1 MYYNIF
7 HTKQKYQLFV
17 IILFTLFTLK
27 CYKKPN
33 VNPVNQNIKFLLE
46 KGMTYWEQ
54 RTDSIT
60 LDKGKH
66 FIKLAQENRP
76 NDFLLKILLAKIN
89 YTDALFFEK
98 SLKIRS
104 QLFWQS
110 SQLCQ
115 NAVLSH
121 KDFILLYNNN
131 PTDDYSQMIDL
142 LSEAPKSVLPGLFWW
157 AINLG
162 RYLNDKPVL
171 ERLKYREL
179 LEVLMHRII
188 SLEPNFYY
196 SGPYRFFGSL
206 YTRIPGIEL
215 SQAKTYFDL
224 AIQANP
230 EYLGNL
236 VHMAEYYHQKSG
248 NREMFNKTLEIVL
261 NTNINLY
268 PELMAENFLYQKRAR
283 NLLRKEASLFE

>member
-1 MYYNIF
+1 
-7 HTKQKYQLFV
+7 
-17 IILFTLFTLK
+17 
-27 CYKKPN
+27 
-33 VNPVNQNIKFLLE
+33 
-46 KGMTYWEQ
+46 
-54 RTDSIT
+54 
-60 LDKGKH
+60 
-66 FIKLAQENRP
+66 
-76 NDFLLKILLAKIN
+76 
-89 YTDALFFEK
+89 
-98 SLKIRS
+98 
-104 QLFWQS
+104 
-110 SQLCQ
+110 
-115 NAVLSH
+115 
-121 KDFILLYNNN
+121 
-131 PTDDYSQMIDL
+131 MIDL
-142 LSEAPKSVLPGLFWW
+142 LSEAPKTVLPGLFWW

-215 SQAKTYFDL
+215 SQAKTYFDQ

-236 VHMAEYYHQKSG
+236 VSMAEYYHQKSG
-248 NREMFNKTLEIVL
+248 NREMFNKTLETVL
-261 NTNINLY
+261 NTDINLY